1 MEENNM
7 NKTDAVKRTT
17 QKGFQVGLFLLS
29 MFWAMSLSASD
40 KGFSIKNI
48 YPLDSG
54 HSYVGFQVKYMGF
67 AKVRGRFET
76 FSGSLYYDPADITQ
90 SSATV
95 IIETESIDTDLEWRD
110 KDLKSAGWFDTE
122 KYPSIRFQTTHAKKT
137 DEGITFFGKLTMH
150 GITKEVALKLH
161 ENSGVLEDTRGDSQ
175 VILTGTT
182 KVNRQDFGIKGER
195 WGSAIADEIE
205 IELTFL
211 GKRINEGN
219 FRNWV
224 RNEERPQGKIY
235 KTISESGVAAGLAE
249 FDQMKSSTETEINA
263 NALTTA
269 GYMLLKEGR
278 VKDAIAVFEH
288 NLSNFPENANIY
300 DSLGEAYA
308 EANELKKAAAI
319 FRMAIEK
326 NPQNAN
332 AIEILR
338 HLPSQ

>member
-1 MEENNM
+1 M
-7 NKTDAVKRTT
+7 NKTDFVKRTA

-29 MFWAMSLSASD
+29 MFWAMSVSASD

-48 YPLDSG
+48 YPIDSG
-54 HSYVGFQVKYMGF
+54 HSYVGFQVKYMAF

-122 KYPSIRFQTTHAKKT
+122 KYPSIQFQTTHAKKT
-137 DEGITFFGKLTMH
+137 DEGIIFFGKLTMH

-182 KVNRQDFGIKGER
+182 TINRQDFGIKGAR
-195 WGSAIADEIE
+195 WGSAVADEIE

-211 GKRINEGN
+211 GKRVNEGN

-224 RNEERPQGKIY
+224 RNEERPPGKIY
-235 KTISESGVAAGLAE
+235 KMISESGVAAGLAE
-249 FDQMKSSTETEINA
+249 FDKMKSSAETKINA
-263 NALTTA
+263 GVLNTA
-269 GYMLLKEGR
+269 GTMLLKEGK

-308 EANELKKAAAI
+308 EANELKKAAEI

-338 HLPSQ
+338 HLSSQ

>member
-1 MEENNM
+1 M
-7 NKTDAVKRTT
+7 R
-17 QKGFQVGLFLLS
+17 
-29 MFWAMSLSASD
+29 
-40 KGFSIKNI
+40 
-48 YPLDSG
+48 
-54 HSYVGFQVKYMGF
+54 
-67 AKVRGRFET
+67 
-76 FSGSLYYDPADITQ
+76 
-90 SSATV
+90 
-95 IIETESIDTDLEWRD
+95 
-110 KDLKSAGWFDTE
+110 
-122 KYPSIRFQTTHAKKT
+122 
-137 DEGITFFGKLTMH
+137 

-195 WGSAIADEIE
+195 WGSAIGDEIE

-249 FDQMKSSTETEINA
+249 FDKMKSSTETEINA
-263 NALTTA
+263 NALNTA

-288 NLSNFPENANIY
+288 NLANFPEDATIY